1 LGVRRAD
8 GRFPLDGFIQSAGG
22 DAMVMNY
29 NHPADVPIT
38 DFLARNFCV
47 CNRWFAPLP
56 AGTQPNRLMAM
67 SGYSRIDIN
76 SSTLIPNQNLVYDW
90 LSAHK
95 VPWRVYHQGVFPFFS
110 LMLRWMED
118 VAGGDRFRRF
128 ERFALDFELEPDST
142 FAPVIFLEP
151 VYTNAPHSDDEGTDD
166 HAPSSVIGGQH
177 FVLDAYRA
185 LVANPKRWSRTVM
198 VLTYDEHGGFFDH
211 VQPRKFSDG
220 HYSSEV
226 DGRSVGNV
234 ADALDLAQPR
244 TDIPQAP
251 DPSVIPTPQGS
262 AAPPPSTNNNVKAF
276 TAAAQQMRRQY
287 AYQLAAKFP
296 EQRKIILGH

>member
-1 LGVRRAD
+1 VTRAPAGEHPDFQTTGVRVPAIIVS
-8 GRFPLDGFIQSAGG
+8 PLVTAG
-22 DAMVMNY
+22 AV
-29 NHPADVPIT
+29 
-38 DFLARNFCV
+38 
-47 CNRWFAPLP
+47 
-56 AGTQPNRLMAM
+56 
-67 SGYSRIDIN
+67 YS
-76 SSTLIPNQNLVYDW
+76 Q
-90 LSAHK
+90 
-95 VPWRVYHQGVFPFFS
+95 
-110 LMLRWMED
+110 
-118 VAGGDRFRRF
+118 
-128 ERFALDFELEPDST
+128 
-142 FAPVIFLEP
+142 
-151 VYTNAPHSDDEGTDD
+151 
-166 HAPSSVIGGQH
+166 
-177 FVLDAYRA
+177 VLDHTSILKLIA
-185 LVANPKRWSRTVM
+185 
-198 VLTYDEHGGFFDH
+198 
-211 VQPRKFSDG
+211 RKFSDG